1 MIPKSGSRFSD
12 EIMFIKNKRQK
23 LLASH
28 KSKLNIGGIE
38 S

>member
-1 MIPKSGSRFSD
+1 MIPKSDRQFLD
-12 EIMFIKNKRQK
+12 KIMFIKNKRQK

-28 KSKLNIGGIE
+28 KSKLNIRGIE